1 MSAHVPLASPI
12 TWDTRNITGT
22 TPNTCGTAWDM
33 CWDMVGEQLDIMEI
47 MCSLI
52 FLRISWDATWPMGHG
67 WDSVCGRVERHER
80 DGRSAVEARA

>member
-1 MSAHVPLASPI
+1 MGHTGHHWDYTEHMRNGVGHVL
-12 TWDTRNITGT
+12 GH
-22 TPNTCGTAWDM
+22 G
-33 CWDMVGEQLDIMEI
+33 GEQLDIMEI

-80 DGRSAVEARA
+80 DGRGAVEARA